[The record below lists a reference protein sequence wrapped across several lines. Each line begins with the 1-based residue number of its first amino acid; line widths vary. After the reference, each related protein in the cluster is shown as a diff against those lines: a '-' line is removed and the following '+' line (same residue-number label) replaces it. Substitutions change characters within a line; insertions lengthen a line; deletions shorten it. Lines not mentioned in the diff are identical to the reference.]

1 MQEIHQ
7 KQLNDVE
14 EFKSCHQYYL
24 KAGERFDQKMELIVN
39 MEIGLQTVVNSMKT
53 TSRIVDQMVALN
65 LHNKDAKDHDRKNS
79 VDGSLNLSAGR
90 ETQTQLQSDMA
101 SDDQTQ
107 NEDKMMGTKR
117 LSNDKES
124 ANYYQSQM
132 VGGAFS
138 PDGPHRSQQN
148 VTEK

>member
-1 MQEIHQ
+1 
-7 KQLNDVE
+7 
-14 EFKSCHQYYL
+14 
-24 KAGERFDQKMELIVN
+24 
-39 MEIGLQTVVNSMKT
+39 
-53 TSRIVDQMVALN
+53 
-65 LHNKDAKDHDRKNS
+65 
-79 VDGSLNLSAGR
+79 
-90 ETQTQLQSDMA
+90 MA